1 MYERLCAT
9 DLKLAVCPP
18 SSSGNPRF
26 DEERALRLS
35 ATQTESVSSFRPKSA
50 ANEQRRRQRR
60 TRASATLAN
69 GPSRSLAPFR
79 CVRRRRSSRA
89 HSELRDS
96 SGRVPVR
103 VPTSREIAGPNRETR
118 RIWRGRDG
126 LADADVAGVS
136 LLADASGILGHRPP
150 RDFERPTERDRPKRG
165 RRLAGGGTSYPESP
179 GNEHALSRFPFRPP
193 RIYSRRPR
201 TSAHPPAPTLDVR
214 SQILEQSAYLQQY
227 HAAMAPFLGI
237 QHPPVQSPRGNAE
250 EEIALQAL
258 QHMKNVPPS
267 SLAGNS
273 NAAPGAV
280 GTRTPQRT
288 SATRGEGARARVP
301 ATRYRLARTRGVA
314 TRDETRAMPLASR
327 TRASPRTHREGDSRV
342 LFLFRADA
350 RFQSSDPPTFAR
362 RSRPRRFWSIAKNR
376 RVLFSRIPPDRS
388 RSLLTLETLEY
399 PLEYPR
405 RPPPGRSRSVQ
416 PLFGGFRPR
425 ARRARG
431 VRQPWLALARLRQAP
446 RVLEAQEEGGA
457 RERRRRLR
465 HRALGDDVAGG
476 ERALRGGA
484 DA

>member
-1 MYERLCAT
+1 MDSQTQMLLGYHYLLTRAASLGIVPHGISS
-9 DLKLAVCPP
+9 DPP
-18 SSSGNPRF
+18 SETDQNAVAGSL
-26 DEERALRLS
+26 EA
-35 ATQTESVSSFRPKSA
+35 V
-50 ANEQRRRQRR
+50 RR
-60 TRASATLAN
+60 T
-69 GPSRSLAPFR
+69 PSR
-79 CVRRRRSSRA
+79 
-89 HSELRDS
+89 
-96 SGRVPVR
+96 
-103 VPTSREIAGPNRETR
+103 RE
-118 RIWRGRDG
+118 
-126 LADADVAGVS
+126 
-136 LLADASGILGHRPP
+136 
-150 RDFERPTERDRPKRG
+150 
-165 RRLAGGGTSYPESP
+165 
-179 GNEHALSRFPFRPP
+179 NEHALSRFPFRPP

-267 SLAGNS
+267 SLPGNS

-314 TRDETRAMPLASR
+314 TRDETRAVPLASR
-327 TRASPRTHREGDSRV
+327 TRASPRTHRAKAIPVFFFFSGRTRDSNR
-342 LFLFRADA
+342 RT
-350 RFQSSDPPTFAR
+350 RR
-362 RSRPRRFWSIAKNR
+362 RSRAEVDRVDSGPSRKTVASFFRASLPIA
-376 RVLFSRIPPDRS
+376 PDP
-388 RSLLTLETLEY
+388 LLTLETLEY